1 MTERK
6 PPGVSFESWVEQQIG
21 EAMRRGDFDN
31 LAGAGKPLP
40 GVGETDADDW
50 WVRGY
55 VRREAPDADALLPP
69 SMLLRKRID
78 RLRDTVRALHSERAV
93 RAVVEEINTQVR
105 ESWRT
110 ETGPQPPIRPVNVET
125 VVRQWYA
132 DRSVAADTVAA
143 ETVAERPAV
152 DQPPRRPR
160 WWRRLHRRA
169 D

>member
-6 PPGVSFESWVEQQIG
+6 PPGVSHDSWVEQQIR
-21 EAMRRGDFDN
+21 EAMRRGDFEN

-40 GVGETDADDW
+40 GAGGTDVDDW
-50 WVRGY
+50 WVRSY
-55 VRREAPDADALLPP
+55 VRREAPDVEALLPP
-69 SMLLRKRID
+69 AMLLRKRID
-78 RLRDTVRALHSERAV
+78 RLPDTVRALHSEQAV

-125 VVRQWYA
+125 VVRRWYEN
-132 DRSVAADTVAA
+132 RSVAAETEA
-143 ETVAERPAV
+143 EPPAV
-152 DQPPRRPR
+152 VRPPGRPR
-160 WWRRLHRRA
+160 WWRHLRRRA

>member
-21 EAMRRGDFDN
+21 EAMRRGDFEN

-40 GVGETDADDW
+40 GAGETDEDDW
-50 WVRGY
+50 WVRSF
-55 VRREAPDADALLPP
+55 VRRETPDAEALLPP

-78 RLRDTVRALHSERAV
+78 RLPDTVRALHSERAV

-110 ETGPQPPIRPVNVET
+110 ETGPQLPIRLVNVDR
-125 VVRQWYA
+125 VVAQWYA
-132 DRSVAADTVAA
+132 DRSVAADTA
-143 ETVAERPAV
+143 AERPAV
-152 DQPPRRPR
+152 EQPSGRPR
-160 WWRRLHRRA
+160 WWRRLRRRA